1 MYVIQS
7 RINGRWVTISRKQ
20 YTAERAANMVAYL
33 IEEVEIEDASEDY
46 RYVPA

>member
-1 MYVIQS
+1 MYSIET
-7 RINGRWVTISRKQ
+7 RINGRWVRISRKL

-33 IEEVEIEDASEDY
+33 IEEVDLVDASEDY